1 VTTNNITPEE
11 EGKAET
17 TPWYYLP
24 NFFMVLSFLLI
35 SFGFYPLRL
44 FMAGLGDL
52 HYQEYG
58 AAWAQL
64 SALILSGIVI
74 AALNIRDKNH
84 QPAKHRVV
92 FISLVGYGFIMCLV
106 PALASVIYGAGIGN

>member
-1 VTTNNITPEE
+1 MKINLTPKEE
-11 EGKAET
+11 DKSEV

-24 NFFMVLSFLLI
+24 SFFMVLSFLLI

-44 FMAGLGDL
+44 FMSSLGDL
-52 HYQEYG
+52 HYQNYG
-58 AAWAQL
+58 GAWMQL

-74 AALNIRDKNH
+74 AVLNIKDKYH
-84 QPAKHRVV
+84 QPLKYRVV
-92 FISLVGYGFIMCLV
+92 FISLVGYGFIMCLI